1 MVVEQGILDWGSFI
15 IGVVFAS
22 GVFVLFDLIRSKR
35 SLKKQDTE
43 IEELKKK
50 LNTKKEKE
58 KATKKWVIC

>member
-1 MVVEQGILDWGSFI
+1 MVEHLVESGILDWGSFV

-22 GVFVLFDLIRSKR
+22 GVFVLVDLIRSKR
-35 SLKKQDTE
+35 ILKDSRSE

-58 KATKKWVIC
+58 KTTKK

>member
-1 MVVEQGILDWGSFI
+1 MTETGILDWGSFI

-35 SLKKQDTE
+35 SLKDSRSE

-50 LNTKKEKE
+50 LNTKKEKD
-58 KATKKWVIC
+58 KSKK

>member
-1 MVVEQGILDWGSFI
+1 MVEHLVEQGILDWGSFI

-50 LNTKKEKE
+50 LSAKKEKD
-58 KATKKWVIC
+58 KTTKK

>member
-1 MVVEQGILDWGSFI
+1 MTETGILDWGSFI

-35 SLKKQDTE
+35 SLKDSKSE

-50 LNTKKEKE
+50 LSAKKDKDKTKK
-58 KATKKWVIC
+58 

>member
-1 MVVEQGILDWGSFI
+1 MTETGILDWGSFI

-35 SLKKQDTE
+35 SLKDSRSV

-50 LNTKKEKE
+50 LNTKKEKD
-58 KATKKWVIC
+58 KTKK

>member
-1 MVVEQGILDWGSFI
+1 MTETGILDWGSFI

-43 IEELKKK
+43 IEDLKKK
-50 LNTKKEKE
+50 LSLKKEKD
-58 KATKKWVIC
+58 KTKK